1 VPKFI
6 FVTGGVVSSLGK
18 GLTSA
23 SIGLLLEAH
32 GYRVQHQKLDPYLNV
47 DPGTMSPY
55 QHGEVYV
62 TEDGAETDL
71 DLGHYERFTQ
81 GAILSKDSNYTTGKI
96 YSSIIQKERRG
107 DYLGKTVQVIPHVT
121 DEIKAAIHRGV
132 GGADVLICEL
142 GGTAGDIEGL
152 PFLEAIRQLILD
164 VGRED
169 AMVVHLTYVPYL
181 RTSGELKS
189 KPSQHS
195 VQKLRE
201 IGIQPDVLICRTEKP
216 LPDDL
221 KAKLSLFC
229 NVGRQQVIEEQ
240 DVPTSIY
247 ELPQMLA
254 EQGLDKLILQRLG
267 LALTDCHLERYYA
280 LLQRIRNPRRQVE
293 IALVGKYIELT
304 DAYKSVY
311 EAVAHG
317 GFAAE
322 AKVRVRRILSENVN
336 AQNVSELLGGVHGII
351 VPGGFGGRGIEG
363 KIETVRYARERGIP
377 FLGLCL
383 GMQVM
388 VIEFAR
394 NVAGMERA
402 NSTEFDPETPYPV
415 IDLMPDQRGLEK
427 GGTMRL
433 GAYRCALRAGTLARI
448 AYGDEIVSERHRH
461 RYELNNSLRERLE
474 RAGLVVAGTNPERD
488 LVEITELRNHPF
500 MVGVQFHPEF
510 KSKPTQ
516 PHPLFR
522 DLVAAA
528 LRHQED
534 VPLPAEQKQQATL
547 PLDAEHA

>member
-1 VPKFI
+1 
-6 FVTGGVVSSLGK
+6 
-18 GLTSA
+18 
-23 SIGLLLEAH
+23 
-32 GYRVQHQKLDPYLNV
+32 
-47 DPGTMSPY
+47 
-55 QHGEVYV
+55 
-62 TEDGAETDL
+62 
-71 DLGHYERFTQ
+71 
-81 GAILSKDSNYTTGKI
+81 
-96 YSSIIQKERRG
+96 
-107 DYLGKTVQVIPHVT
+107 
-121 DEIKAAIHRGV
+121 
-132 GGADVLICEL
+132 
-142 GGTAGDIEGL
+142 
-152 PFLEAIRQLILD
+152 
-164 VGRED
+164 
-169 AMVVHLTYVPYL
+169 VPYL

-201 IGIQPDVLICRTEKP
+201 IGIQPDILICRTEKP
-216 LPDDL
+216 LPEEL

-254 EQGLDKLILQRLG
+254 EQGLDRLILQRLG
-267 LALTDCHLERYYA
+267 LAVTDLHVERYSA

-293 IALVGKYIELT
+293 LALVGKYIELT

-317 GFAAE
+317 GFASE
-322 AKVRVRRILSENVN
+322 SKVRVRRILSENVTSQN
-336 AQNVSELLGGVHGII
+336 AAELLGGVHGII

-377 FLGLCL
+377 YLGLCL

-394 NVAGMERA
+394 HVAGMERA
-402 NSTEFDPETPYPV
+402 NSTEFDPETPFPV
-415 IDLMPDQRGLEK
+415 IDLMPDQRGLDK

-448 AYGDEIVSERHRH
+448 AYGDEMVSERHRH
-461 RYELNNSLRERLE
+461 RYELNNSYRERLE
-474 RAGLVVAGTNPERD
+474 ASGLVVAGTNPERE
-488 LVEITELRNHPF
+488 LVEIVELRNHPF

-510 KSKPTQ
+510 KSKPTR
-516 PHPLFR
+516 PHPLIR

-528 LRHQED
+528 LRHSED
-534 VPLPAEQKQQATL
+534 VPPPESEQQATL
-547 PLDAEHA
+547 PLTQDARAQQQQSDDQPA